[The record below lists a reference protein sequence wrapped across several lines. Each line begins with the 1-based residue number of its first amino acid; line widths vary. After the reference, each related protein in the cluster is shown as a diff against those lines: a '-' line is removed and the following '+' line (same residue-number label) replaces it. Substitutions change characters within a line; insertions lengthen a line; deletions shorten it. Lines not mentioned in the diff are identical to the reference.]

1 MFYFY
6 APTLWKPIT
15 HLHTP
20 FSGGIDRSSPPEV
33 FLGKRLLE
41 ICSKFAEQP
50 RRSVISMRL
59 FCNFIEIALW
69 NRNFPVNLL
78 HIFIAPFSKN
88 TSDGLTQHNNGALG
102 ESGLKICLDNAI
114 FEGWWGEDEIIS
126 LIPFSLIQSWSRKR
140 LSNLFNPFVW
150 FSL

>member
-41 ICSKFAEQP
+41 ICSKFAEHP

-102 ESGLKICLDNAI
+102 ESGLKICLDNLSSLWRMMRRGWNNISNSI
-114 FEGWWGEDEIIS
+114 FIDS
-126 LIPFSLIQSWSRKR
+126 VMVTKKA
-140 LSNLFNPFVW
+140 V
-150 FSL
+150 